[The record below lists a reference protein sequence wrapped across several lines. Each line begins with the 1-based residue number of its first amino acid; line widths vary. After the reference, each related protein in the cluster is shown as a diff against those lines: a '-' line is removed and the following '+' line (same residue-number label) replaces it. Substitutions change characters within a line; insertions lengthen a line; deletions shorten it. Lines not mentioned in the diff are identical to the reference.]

1 MYTALLTAIV
11 TWISTRALAKSWR
24 TFNTQRECR
33 LPIGILRVMRQGGRL
48 NDRSGEPKCRTR
60 SSSSLE
66 LEVKPNSSLDFANR
80 G

>member
-1 MYTALLTAIV
+1 MRRRDFIVALGSAAAAWPLRRGH
-11 TWISTRALAKSWR
+11 SS
-24 TFNTQRECR
+24 RECR
-33 LPIGILRVMRQGGRL
+33 CL
-48 NDRSGEPKCRTR
+48 NDRSGEPKYRTR